1 MASVGI
7 TLDYEIYDGM
17 SLTFKAPCD
26 CTNVDS
32 LHIIY
37 EDTLSSGSVT
47 KAKIFNFKDANGNIL
62 TGVGNLFSAGS
73 YVKVVLDTVNNF
85 AYIQNADT
93 NAYLEG
99 EFDKK
104 VSKSGDTMAGDLH
117 IKNAA
122 PGIYTDNSNTG
133 HSLRTFNSDKEYGG
147 FWDAGG
153 GSAIMSYNF
162 VTKKIENMPLDFQ
175 KIGYRD
181 ADVTLYSG
189 APATISGYKLQENN
203 FMNACLFRG
212 IVKTTAKLTKGT
224 GQNLL
229 VVPDS
234 LAPGSYYALSCYC
247 TAGKLDA
254 VCNTSGN
261 IRVHPHE
268 DIASGSTI
276 YITGFWF
283 I

>member
-7 TLDYEIYDGM
+7 VLDYEIYDGM

-32 LHIIY
+32 LNIIY
-37 EDTLSSGSVT
+37 EDTLSSGSIT

-85 AYIQNADT
+85 AFIQNADT

-104 VSKSGDTMAGDLH
+104 VSKSGDTMDGNLM
-117 IKNAA
+117 ISNSA
-122 PGIYTDNSNTG
+122 PGYYLKNDSTG
-133 HSLRTFNSDKEYGG
+133 TIISMFNSDLRYGG
-147 FWDAGG
+147 LWDTVGN
-153 GSAIMSYNF
+153 SSVLSYNF
-162 VTKKIENMPLDFQ
+162 ETKKIEKLPLDFQ
-175 KIGYRD
+175 KIGYSD

-189 APATISGYKLQENN
+189 APATISGYKLQKND

-234 LAPGSYYALSCYC
+234 LVPGSYYALSCYC

-254 VCNTSGN
+254 VINTSGN
-261 IRVHPHE
+261 VRVHPHE

-276 YITGFWF
+276 YISGFWF